1 MDLMDVEAKLRE
13 VEGWEEKFQLNKW
26 GKIDRKQIYALNMWY
41 DLQIELGKANPLIVE
56 KQGDLLKLVPY
67 SNMIGKQA
75 EELVMDERLPNLRH

>member
-1 MDLMDVEAKLRE
+1 
-13 VEGWEEKFQLNKW
+13 
-26 GKIDRKQIYALNMWY
+26 MWY